1 MRDHMIEEISCDGT
15 DIPLYVWHREHES
28 IPTNIKFET
37 DTELNNFA
45 RKLAYICGKHISM
58 SDPIVDASLPDG
70 SRINLT
76 LGHEITR
83 RGSTFTIRRFRS
95 DPITVIDLIKFGTM
109 SVDIAAFMWYLIEK
123 KSTMLVAGGTASGKT
138 TALNALS
145 TFIKPG
151 QKVVSIE
158 DTQELNLPH
167 ENWVP
172 AVSRQNFTDTQIG
185 EINQFDLLRAA
196 LRQRPDIIIVGE
208 TRGKEAY
215 TLFQA
220 MATGHGGFSSIH
232 ADSIEATLTRL
243 TSAPMDV
250 PKALISNSLDLITLQ
265 LKIRVGNKSARRIIQ
280 VAEIDGMDENTGQLK
295 TNTVFRWNPSTD
307 THEFLGKSIVFE
319 KIKERDGET
328 DEQIN
333 YELTKRRVA
342 LEWMVNN
349 NVREHRKVSECIM
362 EYYEDPERFYERKRI
377 KI

>member
-1 MRDHMIEEISCDGT
+1 
-15 DIPLYVWHREHES
+15 
-28 IPTNIKFET
+28 
-37 DTELNNFA
+37 
-45 RKLAYICGKHISM
+45 
-58 SDPIVDASLPDG
+58 
-70 SRINLT
+70 
-76 LGHEITR
+76 
-83 RGSTFTIRRFRS
+83 
-95 DPITVIDLIKFGTM
+95 
-109 SVDIAAFMWYLIEK
+109 
-123 KSTMLVAGGTASGKT
+123 MLVAGGTASGKT

-145 TFIKPG
+145 SFIKPG

-250 PKALISNSLDLITLQ
+250 PKALIANSLDLITLQ

-349 NVREHRKVSECIM
+349 NVREHKKVSKCIM
-362 EYYEDPERFYERKRI
+362 EYYEDSERFYERKRI